1 MAAGFRRWQRVRHGV
16 AGSMA
21 ALSLLLVGCT
31 TGPSTLADRPP
42 VGAVPGPALWRVA
55 DEDTTIYLFGT
66 VHALPQGTQWLDPRI
81 QRAFDSADELVTEV
95 DLATIRTSG
104 QSLAGAGMLPE
115 GQSLRGLMQP
125 DNREAFEA
133 ALVTLGLPVEAFDR
147 MEPWLAAM
155 SLSLLPV
162 VRAGYQADAGVET
175 ALASKAEGKTRAGLE
190 RIEDQIALFDTLPM
204 AAQLAYLDQAVHQ
217 VPSGSSSLDA
227 MVAEWLAGDAD
238 DLAALIN
245 AEVTDND
252 LHARLLTRRNANWA
266 GWIADRLNRPG
277 TVFVAVGAGHLAGDG
292 SVQDQLRGRG
302 LQVTRIWQ

>member
-1 MAAGFRRWQRVRHGV
+1 MAAGNRHWQKVRHGI
-16 AGSMA
+16 AGGMA
-21 ALSLLLVGCT
+21 ALSLLLSGCAV
-31 TGPSTLADRPP
+31 GPSAVAERPP
-42 VGAVPGPALWRVA
+42 IGAVPGPALWQVS

-66 VHALPQGTQWLDPRI
+66 VHALPQGTQWLDARV
-81 QRAFDSADELVTEV
+81 QRAFDASGELVTEV
-95 DLATIRTSG
+95 DLAAMRASG
-104 QSLAGAGMLPE
+104 ASLAGAGMLPE
-115 GQSLRGLMQP
+115 GQSLRELMQP
-125 DNREAFEA
+125 ANREAFEA

-162 VRAGYQADAGVET
+162 VRAGYQSDAGVET
-175 ALASKAEGKTRAGLE
+175 ALASKAEGKTRSGLE

-217 VPSGSSSLDA
+217 MPSASSSLDA
-227 MVAEWLAGDAD
+227 MVAEWLAGDAE

-245 AEVTDND
+245 AEVTDSD
-252 LHARLLTRRNANWA
+252 LHARLLTRRNTNWA

-277 TVFVAVGAGHLAGDG
+277 TVFVAVGAGHLAGKG

-302 LQVTRIWQ
+302 LTVTRVWQ

>member
-1 MAAGFRRWQRVRHGV
+1 MAAGFGRWQKVRHVV

-21 ALSLLLVGCT
+21 ALSLVLSGCVVG
-31 TGPSTLADRPP
+31 PASLAERPP
-42 VGAVPGPALWRVA
+42 IGAVPGPALWQVV

-81 QRAFDSADELVTEV
+81 QRAFDTSDELVTEV
-95 DLATIRTSG
+95 DLATIRNSG
-104 QSLAGAGMLPE
+104 ASLAGAGMLPE
-115 GQSLRGLMQP
+115 GQSLRDLMQP

-162 VRAGYQADAGVET
+162 VRAGYQADAGVES
-175 ALASKAEGKTRAGLE
+175 ALAGKAEGKRRSGLE

-204 AAQLAYLDQAVHQ
+204 AAQLAYLDQAVNQ
-217 VPSGSSSLDA
+217 VPSASTSLDA
-227 MVAEWLAGDAD
+227 MVAEWLAGDAE

-245 AEVTDND
+245 AEMTDSD
-252 LHARLLTRRNANWA
+252 LHARLLTRRNANWST
-266 GWIADRLNRPG
+266 WIADRLAQPG
-277 TVFVAVGAGHLAGDG
+277 TVFVAVGAGHLAGRG
-292 SVQDQLRGRG
+292 SVQEQLRKRG
-302 LQVTRIWQ
+302 LRVTRVWQ

>member
-1 MAAGFRRWQRVRHGV
+1 MAAGFRHWHKVRHGL
-16 AGSMA
+16 A
-21 ALSLLLVGCT
+21 ALSLLLAGCAT
-31 TGPSTLADRPP
+31 DQATLAERPP
-42 VGAVPGPALWRVA
+42 AGAVPGPALWQVA
-55 DEDTTIYLFGT
+55 DADTTIYLFGT
-66 VHALPQGTQWLDPRI
+66 VHALPEGTQWLDARV
-81 QRAFDSADELVTEV
+81 QRAFDTADELVTEV
-95 DLATIRTSG
+95 DLATVRASG

-155 SLSLLPV
+155 SLTLLPV
-162 VRAGYQADAGVET
+162 VRAGYQANSGVES
-175 ALASKAEGKTRAGLE
+175 ALASKAEGKTRSGLE

-217 VPSGSSSLDA
+217 MPSASSSLDA
-227 MVAEWLAGDAD
+227 MVAEWLAGDAE
-238 DLAALIN
+238 DLATLIN
-245 AEVTDND
+245 AEVTDRD

-266 GWIADRLNRPG
+266 TWIADRLNRPG
-277 TVFVAVGAGHLAGDG
+277 TVFVAVGAGHLAGEG
-292 SVQDQLRGRG
+292 SVQDQLRGHG